1 MEMQCNAI
9 VSRKQKNKNIA
20 FLFLVYS
27 LLTGGGGIRKFTTV
41 DGKSHAVQRQWND
54 MDAHTLTYNSMLD
67 AV

>member
-41 DGKSHAVQRQWND
+41 DGKSHAV
-54 MDAHTLTYNSMLD
+54 
-67 AV
+67 